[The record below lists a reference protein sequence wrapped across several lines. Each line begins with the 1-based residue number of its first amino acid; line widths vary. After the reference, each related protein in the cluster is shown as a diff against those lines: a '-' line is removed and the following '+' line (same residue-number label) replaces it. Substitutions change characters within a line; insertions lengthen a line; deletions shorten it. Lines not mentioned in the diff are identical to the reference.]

1 MNLAT
6 IKTAGMKAL
15 RTAGL
20 MIRKVKPELLTYGGI
35 GLGAACVI
43 TACVKTTKLEG
54 VVDNAKEKLDA
65 VKEKHEDGSPEQK
78 KEITAVYV
86 RTAGEIAK
94 LYALPAALGGLSV
107 AFTIGGHNVLRK
119 ENAAI
124 TAAYMALGES
134 LRQYRDRV
142 IADQGEDKDLEY
154 MHGIKAEEHEF
165 VDEDGK
171 VEKKKL
177 YVREAGSVSVYAR
190 PFDES
195 NRNFDPNNPH
205 QNLLFLRGM
214 ESRATNMLR
223 ANGFLFLNEVYDL
236 LGMPRTEAGQY
247 VGWVDGMGDGFVDF
261 GLNNMSDSL
270 IRSFLLGDE
279 PAVLVDFN
287 VDGPIMYIFEK
298 LHKNE
303 EHEILKALNGR
314 IRK

>member
-1 MNLAT
+1 MNLTT

-20 MIRKVKPELLTYGGI
+20 MLHKVKPELLTYGGI
-35 GLGAACVI
+35 GLGAACVVV
-43 TACVKTTKLEG
+43 ACVKTTKLEG

-86 RTAGEIAK
+86 HTAGEIAK

-154 MHGIKAEEHEF
+154 MHGIKAEEKEF
-165 VDEDGK
+165 VDEEGN
-171 VEKKKL
+171 VEKKKM

-195 NRNFDPNNPH
+195 NTNWDPNPH

-214 ESRATNMLR
+214 ETRATNMLH

-261 GLNNMSDSL
+261 GLNNMGDSL

-287 VDGPIMYIFEK
+287 VDGPIMYIFEH
-298 LHKNE
+298 LHQNE
-303 EHEILKALNGR
+303 EHDKLKALNGR

>member
-15 RTAGL
+15 KTASL
-20 MIRKVKPELLTYGGI
+20 ALRKVKPELLTYGGI
-35 GLGAACVI
+35 GLGAACVVV
-43 TACVKTTKLEG
+43 ACVKTTKLEG

-154 MHGIKAEEHEF
+154 MHGIKAEEKEF
-165 VDEDGK
+165 VDEEGK
-171 VEKKKL
+171 VEKKKM
-177 YVREAGSVSVYAR
+177 YVRKAGSVSVYAR

-195 NRNFDPNNPH
+195 NTNWDPNPH

-214 ESRATNMLR
+214 ETRATNMLR

-247 VGWVDGMGDGFVDF
+247 VGWVDGMGDSFVDF
-261 GLNNMSDSL
+261 GLNNMGDSL

-298 LHKNE
+298 LHQNE
-303 EHEILKALNGR
+303 EHDKLKDLNRR